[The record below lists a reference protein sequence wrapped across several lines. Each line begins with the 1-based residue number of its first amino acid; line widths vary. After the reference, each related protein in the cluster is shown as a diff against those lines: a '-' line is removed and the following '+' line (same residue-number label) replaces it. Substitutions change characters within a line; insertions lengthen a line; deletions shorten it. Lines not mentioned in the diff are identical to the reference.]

1 MKKIIIILFFSI
13 IYLFSSAQNDTIKW
27 EKYWYIK
34 TYISNPSRYF
44 YEYQDTLGNII
55 IPKGKYHFLS
65 SPDEQ
70 GYIIAEK
77 KTFFEK
83 IFKNNYGFIDINE
96 KILIPFKFF
105 QVDKFSCGLASV
117 KKNDKYGFI
126 NRKGKII
133 IPIIYKSYARF
144 YDDGVI
150 VIQKQLNKK
159 FENPDQLKVLKK
171 LSIKLD
177 GKFVL
182 IDTLGNEIIEE
193 NNPFNEI
200 KSNFPY
206 DHVLWIQKEGK
217 WAFFDLKGNP
227 LTPFIFDKMHP
238 TNLCN
243 YQPMHW
249 YGKDLRWF
257 YKGLIVVQKGDQYAV
272 LNEKMGFEIPWNTY
286 QWISPLS
293 QSGLMIVK
301 QKNKF
306 GLLNTQLIINQPIV
320 FDTISYSP
328 AREHEQ
334 NYNSFWGK
342 KDGKYYIFDTLGIWK
357 DSIEYDNIKLLRAN
371 FYLVTKNGLTWRLD
385 RFGNKI
391 MEDFNF
397 IREDGWGF
405 IAEQNSK
412 YGYVSSD
419 GEIIIPFD
427 YEDIINESNGRI
439 FVKKNGKWGIINK
452 KNEQIMLCM
461 YDYIA
466 YAWDDSAKKGRNYI
480 VVQNDKFGKVNEKG
494 ETIFPCIYDGITTW
508 VENGPKGH
516 HVMIGDKMGIID
528 YSGKIMIPIQ
538 YESVVSINGT
548 KWAKTHINGKVGLCF
563 KNDGS
568 VFLPIEYDSL
578 FVVNNY
584 WFSDDPIRIVTFKN
598 NIINILDE
606 KGRIFKKNVSL
617 KDLSSKYKI
626 EIVNYF
632 PFPCTYELFLMI
644 HNRTFKIPGC
654 ILEDLKKN
662 NYSIESI
669 FYKM

>member
-1 MKKIIIILFFSI
+1 MKKILLILFFSI
-13 IYLFSSAQNDTIKW
+13 LYFSSSAQNDTIKW

-55 IPKGKYHFLS
+55 IPNDKYFILS
-65 SPDEQ
+65 TPDEE
-70 GYIIAEK
+70 GFIAARIRNSSK
-77 KTFFEK
+77 K
-83 IFKNNYGFIDINE
+83 NSNYYEGFIDIHEN
-96 KILIPFKFF
+96 ILIPFKYSLVGEF
-105 QVDKFSCGLASV
+105 CHGLACV
-117 KKNDKYGFI
+117 QKNGKYGFI

-133 IPIIYKSYARF
+133 IPIIHSSYSKF
-144 YDDGVI
+144 SDEGVA
-150 VIQKQLNKK
+150 VIQKPLNKK
-159 FENPDQLKVLKK
+159 IENPDLYKEFKK
-171 LSIKLD
+171 LGMNW

-182 IDTLGNEIIEE
+182 VDTLGNEIIKE
-193 NNPFNEI
+193 NNPFHEI

-206 DHVLWIQKEGK
+206 DHVLWINKEGK
-217 WAFFDLKGNP
+217 WAFFDLNGNP
-227 LTPFIFDKMHP
+227 LTPFIFDEMHP
-238 TNLCN
+238 TNMCN
-243 YQPMHW
+243 YQSRSW
-249 YGKDLRWF
+249 YCRDLRWF
-257 YKGLIVVQKGDQYAV
+257 YKGLIVVQKGDQYGV
-272 LNEKMGFEIPWNTY
+272 LNEKMDFVVPWNTY

-301 QKNKF
+301 QNNKF

-328 AREHEQ
+328 SRDHEQ

-342 KDGKYYIFDTLGIWK
+342 KNEKYYIFDSLGIWK

-371 FYLVTKNGLTWRLD
+371 FYLVTKNGITWRLD

-391 MEDFNF
+391 IEDFNF

-412 YGYVSSD
+412 YGYVSSN

-466 YAWDDSAKKGRNYI
+466 YAWDDRAKKGRNYI

-508 VENGPKGH
+508 VENGPDGH
-516 HVMIGDKMGIID
+516 YVMIGDKMGLID

-538 YESVVSINGT
+538 YESVVSISGT
-548 KWAKTHINGKVGLCF
+548 MWVETYLNGKVGLCF
-563 KNDGS
+563 INDGS

-584 WFSDDPIRIVTFKN
+584 RFNDDPIRIVTFKN

-606 KGRIFKKNVSL
+606 KGRILKKNVSL

-626 EIVNYF
+626 DINNYF
-632 PFPCTYELFLMI
+632 PFPCTYELFMMI
-644 HNRTFKIPGC
+644 HNKTFKIPEC
-654 ILEDLKKN
+654 MIEDLKKN